1 MTRFTKVSTTLG
13 LALLAVGAQAQS
25 TQGMYGELGYTGT
38 DYKEPGLKVSPA
50 MVRGVAGY
58 EFTPNLAI
66 EGIVGLNGGSD
77 SASGTTL
84 KINNTVGVFGKV
96 QAPVTDALKVYGR
109 LGVARTSLK
118 ANGVS
123 DSGTSLAYG
132 AGVTYDL
139 SKTTYLNA
147 DYTKYYDR
155 NDQKLEG
162 VTVGVGFRF

>member
-1 MTRFTKVSTTLG
+1 MTRLAKLSTTLG
-13 LALLAVGAQAQS
+13 LALLAAGAQAQS
-25 TQGMYGELGYTGT
+25 VYGEVGYTGL
-38 DYKEPGLKVSPA
+38 DYKEPGLKVRPA
-50 MVRGVAGY
+50 MVRGVVGY
-58 EFTPNLAI
+58 EFTPSLAM
-66 EGIVGLNGGSD
+66 EGMVGLHGGSD
-77 SASGTTL
+77 TSSGTTL
-84 KINNTVGVFGKV
+84 KLDNMVGVFGKV

-123 DSGTSLAYG
+123 DSDTGLAYG

-155 NDQKLEG
+155 GDQKLEG
-162 VTVGVGFRF
+162 LTVGVGYRF

>member
-1 MTRFTKVSTTLG
+1 MTKLTKISTTLG
-13 LALLAVGAQAQS
+13 FALLAAGAQAQS
-25 TQGMYGELGYTGT
+25 MYGEVGYTGL

-50 MVRGVAGY
+50 MVRGVMGY
-58 EFTPNLAI
+58 EFTPNLAV
-66 EGIVGLNGGSD
+66 EGMVGVNGGSD
-77 SASGTTL
+77 SASGTSF
-84 KINNTVGVFGKV
+84 KINNMVGVFGKF
-96 QAPVTDALKVYGR
+96 QAPITDDLKVYGR

-123 DSGTSLAYG
+123 DSDTGLAYG

>member
-1 MTRFTKVSTTLG
+1 MTRFTKISTVLG
-13 LALLAVGAQAQS
+13 FTLLAAGAQAQS
-25 TQGMYGELGYTGT
+25 MYGEVGYTGL

-50 MVRGVAGY
+50 MVRGIVGY
-58 EFTPNLAI
+58 EFSPNLAM
-66 EGIVGLNGGSD
+66 EGMVGLNGGSD

-84 KINNTVGVFGKV
+84 KLNNTVGVFGKM
-96 QAPVTDALKVYGR
+96 QAPLADGVNVYGR

-123 DSGTSLAYG
+123 DSDTGLAYG
-132 AGVTYDL
+132 VGMTYDL

-155 NDQKLEG
+155 DDQKLEG
-162 VTVGVGFRF
+162 VTVGLGFRF

>member
-1 MTRFTKVSTTLG
+1 MTRLAKLSTTLG
-13 LALLAVGAQAQS
+13 LALLAAGAQAQS
-25 TQGMYGELGYTGT
+25 VYGEVGYTGL

-50 MVRGVAGY
+50 MVRGVVGY
-58 EFTPNLAI
+58 EFTPSLAM
-66 EGIVGLNGGSD
+66 EGMVGLHGGSD
-77 SASGTTL
+77 TSSGTTL
-84 KINNTVGVFGKV
+84 KLDNMVGVFGKV

-123 DSGTSLAYG
+123 DSDTGLAYG

-139 SKTTYLNA
+139 SKATYLNA

-155 NDQKLEG
+155 GDQKLEG
-162 VTVGVGFRF
+162 LTVGVGYRF